1 MRLFG
6 LMLAG
11 VMAAASAFGAEGST
25 PNLPE
30 LVDRFEKLQISGAGA
45 LTAKVHLVS
54 GHLDC
59 TLTGGSIAL
68 VKAGDDL
75 VGVFFSGAGS
85 MEYVSEDPIEAPVM
99 TFMAKKD
106 THLSPEKTGK
116 GIALKESFSTL
127 LWVATGESL
136 PDIPRAGSASLEAVF
151 QAHREKF
158 LRKRGTRLS
167 TPFAA
172 RQLNAPQSAMVWV
185 EMSGG
190 PEDLLYT
197 RHGGLNAA
205 EHLAYLQGSQTG
217 EAALRD
223 ALFAV
228 TLSGQK
234 TGDPRNPPTPEFL
247 LTNVDLEVRASDDK
261 DVTLK
266 VVETVVPQVPS
277 LRVLA
282 FDLESTTYTTFGAHL
297 SERHERVQKITDE
310 QGRPLAFDH
319 SNANLLVQLAEPS
332 GPDHPVKLRFEID
345 GDFLV
350 HPGGS
355 DYWELG
361 VWSWFP
367 QPDWCEQYYTFHSV
381 VRVKKPF
388 VPFASGTTIR
398 RVEEG
403 NENVLE
409 TKIDTPTQFAVVL
422 AGNYS
427 YKDEV
432 RDGVTIRVA
441 TYALK
446 NERAIKQ
453 LTDLA
458 ATIIGFYQE
467 FLGPFPFPEFNIL
480 EIDSYGFGQA
490 PPGVMF
496 ITKEAFNPLGGTEEN
511 QLYSGGVNERF
522 AHEIAHQY
530 WAHVVKMPSREEQW
544 LTESFAEYSAALFI
558 KAGRGDAE
566 YKSIVNHWKPGARL
580 ATDKAPIPLAN
591 RVYLVNDART
601 QHFIRVGLLYDKGP
615 LLLYALH
622 RELGDQTFLTFLK
635 SYQKSFRWKFG
646 STKTVV
652 GLLNFLTKKDYNPF
666 FEENFWGTGMPK
678 D

>member
-6 LMLAG
+6 LLLAG
-11 VMAAASAFGAEGST
+11 MAASSCLFAAEGST
-25 PNLPE
+25 PNLNQ
-30 LVDRFEKLQISGAGA
+30 LVDRFEKLQISDAGG
-45 LTAKVHLVS
+45 LSAKLHLVS

-59 TLTGGSIAL
+59 TLTGGSVAV
-68 VKAGDDL
+68 VKAGDDV
-75 VGVFFSGAGS
+75 VGLFFSGTGT
-85 MEYVSEDPIEAPVM
+85 MEYVSEDSIEAPTM
-99 TFMAKKD
+99 TYMAKKD

-116 GIALKESFSTL
+116 GIVVKDNFTTL
-127 LWVATGESL
+127 LWIAAGESL
-136 PDIPRAGSASLEAVF
+136 PDLPRVGSASLAAIF

-172 RQLNAPQSAMVWV
+172 RQLNDPKSAMVWV

-190 PEDLLYT
+190 SEDLLYT
-197 RHGGLNAA
+197 RHGGLNAT
-205 EHLAYLQGSQTG
+205 EHLAYLQGGQTG
-217 EAALRD
+217 EAAFRD

-228 TLSGQK
+228 PLSHQPGR
-234 TGDPRNPPTPEFL
+234 DPRNPPAPEFL
-247 LTNVDLEVRASDDK
+247 LTDVDLEVKASDDK
-261 DVTLK
+261 DVTLS
-266 VVETVVPQVPS
+266 VVETIVPQVPS
-277 LRVLA
+277 LQVLS
-282 FDLESTTYTTFGAHL
+282 FDLENTVYTTFGAHL
-297 SERHERVQKITDE
+297 SERHERVEKVTDE

-319 SNANLLVQLAEPS
+319 ANSDLLVQLAGPS
-332 GPDHPVKLRFEID
+332 SPDHPVKVRFVID

-355 DYWELG
+355 DFWELG

-367 QPDWCEQYYTFHSV
+367 QPAWCEQYYTFHSL

-388 VPFASGTTIR
+388 VPFASGQTIR

-403 NENVLE
+403 DENVLE
-409 TKIDTPTQFAVVL
+409 TKIDSPTQFAVIL
-422 AGNYS
+422 AGNYT
-427 YKDEV
+427 YKEEV

-446 NERAIKQ
+446 NDRAVKQ

-458 ATIIGFYQE
+458 ATIIGFYKE

-480 EIDSYGFGQA
+480 EIDSYGYGQA

-496 ITKEAFNPLGGTEEN
+496 ITKEAFNPLGGTEDN

-530 WAHVVKMPSREEQW
+530 WAHVVKMPSPEEQW

-558 KAGRGDAE
+558 KAARGDAE
-566 YKSIVNHWKPGARL
+566 YKSIVNHWRPGARL

-591 RVYLVNDART
+591 RIYLASDART
-601 QHFIRVGLLYDKGP
+601 AYFIRVGLLYEKGP
-615 LLLYALH
+615 LLLYSLH
-622 RELGDQTFLTFLK
+622 RQLGDEVFLTFLK

-652 GLLNFLTKKDYNPF
+652 GLLNFLTKKDYGPF

-678 D
+678 E